1 MLTISIHDVNIQLQI
16 SCIDIFDIMV
26 ILEYKNRS
34 VKMARKQ
41 FQTLSEPMYY
51 ILLALTSECCGV
63 DIMKKVEEISKGRIS
78 VGPGTLYTLLGK
90 FESSDLIRETEV
102 QGRKRSYIITKQ
114 GYEALTQEYIR
125 LKSMVNEGAEYI
137 GGHYENK

>member
-1 MLTISIHDVNIQLQI
+1 M
-16 SCIDIFDIMV
+16 MV
-26 ILEYKNRS
+26 ILEYKIRS

-78 VGPGTLYTLLGK
+78 VGPGTLYTSVSYTHL
-90 FESSDLIRETEV
+90 DV
-102 QGRKRSYIITKQ
+102 YKRQ
-114 GYEALTQEYIR
+114 
-125 LKSMVNEGAEYI
+125 V
-137 GGHYENK
+137 

>member
-1 MLTISIHDVNIQLQI
+1 MLIFNYKYRVSILSNM
-16 SCIDIFDIMV
+16 MV
-26 ILEYKNRS
+26 ILEYKIRS

-114 GYEALTQEYIR
+114 GYEALNQEYIR

-137 GGHYENK
+137 GGHYEDK

>member
-1 MLTISIHDVNIQLQI
+1 M
-16 SCIDIFDIMV
+16 MV
-26 ILEYKNRS
+26 ILEYKIRS

-90 FESSDLIRETEV
+90 FERSDLIRETEV
-102 QGRKRSYIITKQ
+102 QGRKIELSKLTKKKRDAKPEQ
-114 GYEALTQEYIR
+114 V
-125 LKSMVNEGAEYI
+125 K
-137 GGHYENK
+137 

>member
-1 MLTISIHDVNIQLQI
+1 
-16 SCIDIFDIMV
+16 
-26 ILEYKNRS
+26 
-34 VKMARKQ
+34 MARKQ

-114 GYEALTQEYIR
+114 GYEALNQEYIR

-137 GGHYENK
+137 IAYQHWGVMNSVTVRNVRETWNIARIIYIRISM

>member
-1 MLTISIHDVNIQLQI
+1 
-16 SCIDIFDIMV
+16 
-26 ILEYKNRS
+26 
-34 VKMARKQ
+34 
-41 FQTLSEPMYY
+41 MYY
-51 ILLALTSECCGV
+51 ILLALTSECCGCN

-114 GYEALTQEYIR
+114 GYEALNQEYIR

-137 GGHYENK
+137 GGHYEDK

>member
-1 MLTISIHDVNIQLQI
+1 MLIFNYKYRVSILSNM
-16 SCIDIFDIMV
+16 MV
-26 ILEYKNRS
+26 ILEYKIRR

-114 GYEALTQEYIR
+114 GYEALNQEYIR

-137 GGHYENK
+137 GGHYEDK

>member
-1 MLTISIHDVNIQLQI
+1 MLIFNYKYRVSILSNM
-16 SCIDIFDIMV
+16 MV
-26 ILEYKNRS
+26 ILEYKIRS

-114 GYEALTQEYIR
+114 GYEALNQEYIR

-137 GGHYENK
+137 GWHYEDK

>member
-1 MLTISIHDVNIQLQI
+1 MLIFNYKYRVSILSNM
-16 SCIDIFDIMV
+16 MV
-26 ILEYKNRS
+26 ILEYKIRS

-78 VGPGTLYTLLGK
+78 VGPGPLYTLLGK

-114 GYEALTQEYIR
+114 GYEALNQEYIR

-137 GGHYENK
+137 GGHYEDK

>member
-1 MLTISIHDVNIQLQI
+1 
-16 SCIDIFDIMV
+16 
-26 ILEYKNRS
+26 
-34 VKMARKQ
+34 MARKQ
-41 FQTLSEPMYY
+41 FQTLSEPIYY

-114 GYEALTQEYIR
+114 GYEALNQEYIR

-137 GGHYENK
+137 GWHYEDK

>member
-1 MLTISIHDVNIQLQI
+1 
-16 SCIDIFDIMV
+16 
-26 ILEYKNRS
+26 
-34 VKMARKQ
+34 MARKQ

-102 QGRKRSYIITKQ
+102 HGRKRSYIIKQ
-114 GYEALTQEYIR
+114 GYEALNQEYIR
-125 LKSMVNEGAEYI
+125 LKFMVNEGAEYI
-137 GGHYENK
+137 GGHYEDK

>member
-1 MLTISIHDVNIQLQI
+1 
-16 SCIDIFDIMV
+16 
-26 ILEYKNRS
+26 
-34 VKMARKQ
+34 
-41 FQTLSEPMYY
+41 
-51 ILLALTSECCGV
+51 
-63 DIMKKVEEISKGRIS
+63 MKKVEEISKGRIS

-102 QGRKRSYIITKQ
+102 QGRKRSYIITER
-114 GYEALTQEYIR
+114 GYEALTQEYTR